1 MENSRRNFIKKSTLG
16 VAGITMGGMGMD
28 ARSYQ
33 RIRGANERINVAVI
47 GLGRRLY
54 LAGCAEGV
62 VRKESNTRLVYL
74 CDVMESQR
82 TKAAERFSKL
92 INYRP
97 ALENDVRRIYAD
109 KNVDALID
117 LTPDHWHAPGA
128 CYALQA
134 GKHVYVEKPS
144 SHNPREGE
152 LLIAF
157 QKKYGHVVQVGN
169 QGSSVPEIE
178 SIIREIHNGVIGVP
192 YKAIAFYSNG
202 RGEVPVPR
210 RAAVPAGLDW
220 DLFQGPAPRREY
232 TDDTWNY
239 NWHWYG
245 WTYGTGEAGNNAIHR
260 LDFARRAMQ
269 VEFPERVDSCGGKY
283 HFTDDGWTMY
293 DTLDAS
299 ILFPGN
305 KVIKID
311 SKSRNRYLTYGSA
324 TGTVIFGSE
333 GSVLVTGSG
342 YQLFDRNGRMV
353 REDSSD
359 ENATILHMT
368 NFYDS
373 IRGKATPNSPVE
385 DAEKSTLYCH
395 LANISYRIGR
405 GFDVD
410 CRNGKALDRDALKLW
425 SREYEPGW
433 EPEL

>member
-1 MENSRRNFIKKSTLG
+1 MKNSRRTFIKKSAIGT
-16 VAGITMGGMGMD
+16 AAITMGGMGLN
-28 ARSYQ
+28 AQSYR
-33 RIRGANERINVAVI
+33 RIIGANERINVAVV

-54 LAGCAEGV
+54 LAGCVEGV

-74 CDVMESQR
+74 CDVMENQR
-82 TKAAERFSKL
+82 TKAAERFSQL
-92 INYRP
+92 VDYRP
-97 ALENDVRRIYAD
+97 ALENDVRKIFAD
-109 KNVDALID
+109 KNVDALFNF
-117 LTPDHWHAPGA
+117 TPDHWHTPGT

-152 LLIAF
+152 ILIAF

-169 QGSSVPEIE
+169 QGSSVSETAAAIK
-178 SIIREIHNGVIGVP
+178 EIHNGIIGVP
-192 YKAIAFYSNG
+192 YKAIAFYSNV
-202 RGEVPVPR
+202 RGEVPLPR
-210 RAAVPAGLDW
+210 RAPVPDGLDW
-220 DLFQGPAPRREY
+220 GLFQGPAPRQEY
-232 TDDTWNY
+232 MHDTWDY

-269 VEFPERVDSCGGKY
+269 VDFPERVDSCGGKY
-283 HFTDDGWTMY
+283 HFPDDGWTMY

-299 ILFPGN
+299 LVFPGN
-305 KVIKID
+305 KIIKID
-311 SKSRNRYLTYGSA
+311 SKSRNRYPTYGSA
-324 TGTVIFGSE
+324 VGTIIYGTE
-333 GSVLVTGSG
+333 GSMLFTGQG
-342 YQLFDRNGRMV
+342 YRQFDRNGRLV
-353 REDSSD
+353 SEGSSD
-359 ENATILHMT
+359 TNATISHMT

-410 CRNGKALDRDALKLW
+410 CRNGQALDRDALKLW

-433 EPEL
+433 EPKI